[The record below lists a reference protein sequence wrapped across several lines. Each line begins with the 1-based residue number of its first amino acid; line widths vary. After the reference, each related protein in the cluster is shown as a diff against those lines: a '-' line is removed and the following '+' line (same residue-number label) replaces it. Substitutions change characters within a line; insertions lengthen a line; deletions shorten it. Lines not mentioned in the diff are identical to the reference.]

1 MKVNLNRVALA
12 VCAGVLAVAPLPA
25 LAAETA
31 PLTLSTYEGAAPSA
45 RREDAGQIEP
55 FGDRRAYL
63 GVSASDKWLAQARI
77 GGLLLNLRLFTP
89 EGKGINF
96 EEKLGPASTG
106 GKDICLYMRQ
116 NNTEGGM
123 LLQLD
128 QKAVDVLERV
138 NITQIVVVD
147 YEYYI
152 QNIYQVA
159 DLAALREALALAEAE
174 QLCVS
179 GEEDP
184 VSVVSADGV
193 RRIINW

>member
-12 VCAGVLAVAPLPA
+12 VCAGLLAVAPLPA
-25 LAAETA
+25 LSPQPA

-147 YEYYI
+147 YDRAGCWGSCEH
-152 QNIYQVA
+152 
-159 DLAALREALALAEAE
+159 
-174 QLCVS
+174 C
-179 GEEDP
+179 
-184 VSVVSADGV
+184 
-193 RRIINW
+193 

>member
-12 VCAGVLAVAPLPA
+12 VCAGLLAVAPLPA

-159 DLAALREALALAEAE
+159 DLAALREALALLP
-174 QLCVS
+174 QLLT
-179 GEEDP
+179 GP
-184 VSVVSADGV
+184 SAVLLENDLTDDMES
-193 RRIINW
+193 